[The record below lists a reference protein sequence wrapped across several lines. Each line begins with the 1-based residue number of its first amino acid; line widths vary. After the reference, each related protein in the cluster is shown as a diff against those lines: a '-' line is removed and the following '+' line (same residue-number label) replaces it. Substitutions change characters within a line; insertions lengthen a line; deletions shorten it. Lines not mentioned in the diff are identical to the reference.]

1 MLMANLIDFPQL
13 WMPAISVLSV
23 IVVAADII
31 LFIFIFW
38 FERQPRT
45 WIIIYTSNY
54 HFSYKLIPVIF
65 VKF

>member
-31 LFIFIFW
+31 RINWI
-38 FERQPRT
+38 ER
-45 WIIIYTSNY
+45 Y
-54 HFSYKLIPVIF
+54 IP
-65 VKF
+65 